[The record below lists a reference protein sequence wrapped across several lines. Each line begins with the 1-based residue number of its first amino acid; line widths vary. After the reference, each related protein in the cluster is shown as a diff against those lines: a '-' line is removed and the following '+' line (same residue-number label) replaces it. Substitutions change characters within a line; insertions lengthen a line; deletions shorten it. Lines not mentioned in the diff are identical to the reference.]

1 MQTLADYNTRYFE
14 ALRSEEN
21 KEIELDHVI
30 EDSEEPFVYS
40 YHCHEGALALAYAL
54 NLTIAG
60 TYNISDCFE
69 TYSTNED
76 VLLDII
82 IIYYC

>member
-21 KEIELDHVI
+21 KEIELDRVI

-69 TYSTNED
+69 TYSTNKF
-76 VLLDII
+76 IKMS
-82 IIYYC
+82 YWT